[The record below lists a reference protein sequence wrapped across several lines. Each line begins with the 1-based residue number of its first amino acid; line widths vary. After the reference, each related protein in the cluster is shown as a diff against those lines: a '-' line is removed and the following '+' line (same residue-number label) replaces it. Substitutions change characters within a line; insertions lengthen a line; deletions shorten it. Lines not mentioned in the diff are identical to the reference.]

1 MLSDPIAA
9 LGTPPGRSAV
19 AVIRL
24 SGEGVF
30 EVAGRVI
37 RGFSAEPV
45 RVARLATFHGSEG
58 QAVDRGLYLTFKG
71 PASETGEDVVEFHSH
86 GGLLV
91 PGQVLAALY
100 AAGAR
105 PARPGEFTRRAV
117 LNGKLDLLQ
126 AEAVAD
132 LVDATAPAQGQS
144 ALRQLEGGLS
154 RRLNALREQLVEL
167 LALLG
172 YEVDFPE
179 EDDGPLSRADL
190 RSVLEETRRR
200 VDTLL
205 RTAPLGE
212 RLHEGA
218 LVVFAGRPN
227 AGKSSLFNALL
238 GTERA
243 LVTEIPGT
251 TRDTIEAATAVAG
264 WPVRLADTA
273 GLWDAPGRLDALG
286 VEVSRRY
293 LAAADLVLLC
303 AEAGRSLGEDERAI
317 LSERPAIVVRTK
329 SDLAEGRRGGGAEGE
344 LLVSVVSGEGLDTL
358 RQAIAARLFG
368 AGESYADLEPMLT
381 QERHRIALA
390 QAAEELRAGA
400 PHLEAGGDAVLVA
413 HHVRLAVLALDELIG
428 AVGTEEILDWIFSR
442 FCVGK

>member
-19 AVIRL
+19 AVIRV
-24 SGEGVF
+24 SGDGAF
-30 EVAGRVI
+30 EVAARVI
-37 RGFSAEPV
+37 RGFSVEPL
-45 RVARLATFHGSEG
+45 RVARLASLLGVDG
-58 QAVDRGLYLTFKG
+58 QPVDRGLYLVFKG
-71 PASETGEDVVEFHSH
+71 PHSETGEDVVELYPH

-91 PGQVLAALY
+91 PAQLLAALH

-105 PARPGEFTRRAV
+105 QARPGEFTWRAV

-132 LVDATAPAQGQS
+132 LVDATAPAQGRS

-154 RRLNALREQLVEL
+154 RRLAGLRDQLVEL
-167 LALLG
+167 LALFG

-179 EDDGPLSRADL
+179 EDDGPLSR
-190 RSVLEETRRR
+190 
-200 VDTLL
+200 DTLSAL
-205 RTAPLGE
+205 LGQVLAQVDHLLATAPLGE
-212 RLHEGA
+212 RLHDGA

-238 GTERA
+238 GVDRA

-251 TRDTIEAATAVAG
+251 TRDTIEASAAMAG

-286 VEVSRRY
+286 VEMSRRY
-293 LAAADLVLLC
+293 LGAADLVLLC
-303 AEAGRSLGEDERAI
+303 VEAGRELGADEQNI
-317 LSERPAIVVRTK
+317 LAERPAIVVKTK
-329 SDLAEGRRGGGAEGE
+329 GDLVEGRRAGASEGE

-358 RQAIAARLFG
+358 RAAVASRLFG
-368 AGESYADLEPMLT
+368 AGQAYSDLEPMLT
-381 QERHRIALA
+381 RERHRVALA
-390 QAAEELRAGA
+390 RASEELGSAR
-400 PHLEAGGDAVLVA
+400 PHLAPAGDAVLAA
-413 HHVRLAVLALDELIG
+413 HHVRLAVNALDEL
-428 AVGTEEILDWIFSR
+428 VGVIDSEDVLERIFGR